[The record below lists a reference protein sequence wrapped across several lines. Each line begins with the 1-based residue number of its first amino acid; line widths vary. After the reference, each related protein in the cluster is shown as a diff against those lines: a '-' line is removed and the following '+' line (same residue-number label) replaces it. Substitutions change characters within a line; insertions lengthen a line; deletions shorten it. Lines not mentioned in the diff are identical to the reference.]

1 MRQRI
6 SKSRTPSRRSRRF
19 HSGPTKR
26 SSGAARRRA
35 SPDRLSTGAPVRP
48 TAARRCRDHLR
59 RVTDHVLTGAAHE
72 TFLSVGD
79 VTFRVASDDPRL
91 ASAPD
96 GPLESFCAGH
106 GRADVDIRAR
116 WTDPPAACR
125 GDVLFDSGAPWP
137 LLPSNGEFLFTF
149 RSSTAGPVPYKIARF
164 NP

>member
-1 MRQRI
+1 MGQRI
-6 SKSRTPSRRSRRF
+6 SKSRMPSRRSRRF

-48 TAARRCRDHLR
+48 TAARRCRDRLR

-72 TFLSVGD
+72 TFLSVVD

-91 ASAPD
+91 ASAPE
-96 GPLESFCAGH
+96 GPLESFCAGQ

-116 WTDPPAACR
+116 WTDTPAECR
-125 GDVLFDSGAPWP
+125 GDVLFDSGGAWQ
-137 LLPSNGEFLFTF
+137 LLRSNSEFLFTF
-149 RSSTAGPVPYKIARF
+149 RSRAAGLVPYKTARF